1 MSFPYDPT
9 SSPRPA
15 GMQPLR
21 VRSSASPGRS
31 SAALPSA
38 TMFTAPDSSRRRW
51 RPALALIGLWAV
63 SAVTEVGAA
72 AAPEPALSDADTIFF
87 ESHIRPILV
96 ENCTECHGDQKQKG
110 GLRLDS
116 LPGWRAG
123 GDSGPVLTP
132 GDPDNSLLITAIRY
146 ADEDTQMPP
155 KQKLDDRSIGLLT
168 EWVKRGAPDP
178 RTSPPKAGHTIEAM
192 TLEQARGHWSFQP
205 IVAPAVPPMTPGVT
219 SEHPI
224 DRFVQT
230 RLRAEGLAP
239 NLPADPR
246 TRVRRAYLALIG
258 LPPSYD
264 RVERFAADPS
274 PAAFAALVDHLLDRP
289 EYGQRWARHW
299 LDVARFADTTDK
311 STDSERRIPFAHT
324 YRDYVVD
331 AFNHDRPFNRFVLE
345 QLAAD
350 RLPAEEAPDLRALGF
365 LTVGRRFEGNAD
377 AKELVIDDRID
388 TIGRGL
394 LGLTLACAR
403 CHDHKFDAVPTADYY
418 SLYGILASSHEPMDL
433 PEVAASGQPEAVAKY
448 RAARAA
454 IFAEYDKH
462 TEASMITARK
472 LLRELAPEYLRR
484 LVESSPQH
492 RTVEGFIP
500 LFTPRGLLVRGGAP
514 RWDALIA
521 EANRRGNTFF
531 RLWPELLALPKTDF
545 PAQARRVIEEAARA
559 PERYD
564 AKLLAALHATPPTSM
579 LEVADLYGRLITEA
593 LAAREET
600 DLARLINAEDSPLQV
615 TREEVAADFDRFIT
629 EFQVISRPEGEAA
642 WKLRERL
649 TVLEADGPVDRAQ
662 AVEVAASPLTPRI
675 MIRGDRNRLGAEVP
689 RRFPQVLAQ
698 VDNRSYDGDGRLEFA
713 RSVADPRNPLTSRVL
728 VNRIWQQHFGAGL
741 VATPDDFGAYGQR
754 PSHPELLDHLAAWFI
769 ANGWSVKALH
779 RYIMSSA
786 TWQQS
791 STVNPAALERDP
803 SNRLIWRMPPRRLEF
818 EALRD
823 SLLRVA
829 GRLDV
834 RRGGRSAPLD
844 DANVRRALYATT
856 DRFRIPALLRN
867 FDVANPDQSIAR
879 RAETSHPLQAL
890 YFLNSSFLRAQAEGV
905 NRQPEIAE
913 LIDARE
919 RIDALYRRILVR
931 LPDPEEVSLA
941 LNFVGANPD
950 ENRWA
955 ALAQALLM
963 SNEFYFCD

>member
-1 MSFPYDPT
+1 MILHRT
-9 SSPRPA
+9 AETTR
-15 GMQPLR
+15 
-21 VRSSASPGRS
+21 RS
-31 SAALPSA
+31 
-38 TMFTAPDSSRRRW
+38 W
-51 RPALALIGLWAV
+51 RTALACLAV
-63 SAVTEVGAA
+63 GVAPAA
-72 AAPEPALSDADTIFF
+72 ANVPVESEREPALSDADTVFF
-87 ESHIRPILV
+87 ETHIRPILV
-96 ENCTECHGDQKQKG
+96 ESCTECHGDQKQKG

-116 LPGWRAG
+116 LAGWRAG
-123 GDSGPVLTP
+123 GDSGSVLTP
-132 GDPDNSLLITAIRY
+132 GDPDGSLLITAIRY
-146 ADEDTQMPP
+146 ADEDLQMPP
-155 KQKLDDRSIGLLT
+155 KQKLSDRSIGLLM

-178 RTSPPKAGHTIEAM
+178 RTAPPKAASHAIVPMSLEEA
-192 TLEQARGHWSFQP
+192 RSHWAFQP
-205 IVAPAVPPMTPGVT
+205 IVAPEVPARRADGT

-224 DRFVQT
+224 DRFVQA

-239 NLPADPR
+239 NPPADPR

-274 PAAFAALVDHLLDRP
+274 PAAFAALIDHLLDRP

-324 YRDYVVD
+324 YRDYVVE
-331 AFNHDRPFNRFVLE
+331 AFNRDRPFNRFILE

-350 RLPAEEAPDLRALGF
+350 RLPTEEAADLRALGF

-377 AKELVIDDRID
+377 AKELIIDDRID

-418 SLYGILASSHEPMDL
+418 SLYGILASSREPMDL
-433 PEVAASGQPEAVAKY
+433 PEVAATGSPEAVAKY

-462 TEASMITARK
+462 VEDCTATAQR
-472 LLRELAPEYLRR
+472 LFRELAPEYLRR

-514 RWDALIA
+514 RWEALIA
-521 EANRRGNTFF
+521 KANQRGIPFF
-531 RLWPELLALPKTDF
+531 RLWPQLLALPREDF
-545 PAQARRVIEEAARA
+545 SQRAQSVLKEAAQHPELHDA
-559 PERYD
+559 P
-564 AKLLAALHATPPTSM
+564 LLAALQATPPASM
-579 LEVADLYGRLITEA
+579 LEAAEIFGRLITEA
-593 LAAREET
+593 LAAKVET
-600 DLARLINAEDSPLQV
+600 DLVRFINAADSPLQV
-615 TREEVAADFDRFIT
+615 ARAEVVADFDRFIT
-629 EFQVISRPEGEAA
+629 EFQVVSRPEGEAA

-649 TVLEADGPVDRAQ
+649 TVLEAEGPVDRAQ
-662 AVEVAASPLTPRI
+662 AVEVAEHPLTPRI
-675 MIRGDRNRLGAEVP
+675 MIRGNRSQLGAEVP
-689 RRFPQVLAQ
+689 RRLPQILARL
-698 VDNRSYDGDGRLEFA
+698 DDRSYPGDGRLEFA
-713 RSVADPRNPLTSRVL
+713 RSVIDERNPLTARVL
-728 VNRIWQQHFGAGL
+728 VNRIWQQHFGTGL
-741 VATPDDFGAYGQR
+741 VSTPDDFGAKGQS
-754 PSHPELLDHLAAWFI
+754 PSHPELLDHLASWFI
-769 ANGWSVKALH
+769 AHGWSVKSLH
-779 RYIMSSA
+779 RYIISSA

-791 STVNPAALERDP
+791 SVANPIALERDP
-803 SNRLIWRMPPRRLEF
+803 MNRLLWRMPPRRLEF
-818 EALRD
+818 EAFRD

-834 RRGGRSAPLD
+834 KSGGRSAPLD
-844 DANVRRALYATT
+844 DANVRRALYGTT

-941 LNFVGANPD
+941 LTYVGANPD

-955 ALAQALLM
+955 SLAQALLM

>member
-1 MSFPYDPT
+1 VSATPRLDVTAAACLRAPESTTLARASRHDPLSSLALTMLAALET
-9 SSPRPA
+9 SRRSWNSTLAFAGLWLVPVLTAVGAPA
-15 GMQPLR
+15 G
-21 VRSSASPGRS
+21 A
-31 SAALPSA
+31 
-38 TMFTAPDSSRRRW
+38 
-51 RPALALIGLWAV
+51 
-63 SAVTEVGAA
+63 
-72 AAPEPALSDADTIFF
+72 EPALSDADMIFF

-96 ENCTECHGDQKQKG
+96 ENCMECHGDQKQKG

-116 LPGWRAG
+116 LPGWQAG
-123 GDSGPVLTP
+123 GHSGPVLTP
-132 GDPDNSLLITAIRY
+132 GDPENSLLITAIRY

-178 RTSPPKAGHTIEAM
+178 RAAPPKSGHAIEPM
-192 TLEQARGHWSFQP
+192 TLEQARNHWSFQP
-205 IVAPAVPPMTPGVT
+205 ITAPPLPPMTPGVT
-219 SEHPI
+219 AEHPI

-239 NLPADPR
+239 NPPADPR
-246 TRVRRAYLALIG
+246 TQVRRAYLTLIG

-274 PAAFAALVDHLLDRP
+274 PAAFAALVEHLLARP

-331 AFNHDRPFNRFVLE
+331 SFNQDRPFNRFVVE

-350 RLPAEEAPDLRALGF
+350 RLPAEEKPDLRALGF

-377 AKELVIDDRID
+377 AKELIIDDRID
-388 TIGRGL
+388 TISRGL

-418 SLYGILASSHEPMDL
+418 SLHGILASSREPMDL
-433 PEVAASGQPEAVAKY
+433 PEIASLGSPEAVAKY
-448 RAARAA
+448 RAARTAL
-454 IFAEYDKH
+454 FAEYDKH
-462 TEASMITARK
+462 VDHCVTTARQF
-472 LLRELAPEYLRR
+472 LRELAPEYLRR
-484 LVESSPQH
+484 LVETSPQH

-514 RWDALIA
+514 RWEALIA
-521 EANRRGNTFF
+521 DANRQGISFF
-531 RLWPELLALPKTDF
+531 RLWPQLLELPREGF
-545 PAQARRVIEEAARA
+545 PERARRVLEEAVREPSLHDARV
-559 PERYD
+559 
-564 AKLLAALHATPPTSM
+564 LAALQATPPNSM
-579 LEVADLYGRLITEA
+579 LDVADIFGRLITET
-593 LAAREET
+593 LAAGGES
-600 DLARLINAEDSPLQV
+600 DLARFINAESSPLQV
-615 TREEVAADFDRFIT
+615 SRAEVEPDFDRFP
-629 EFQVISRPEGEAA
+629 EFQVVSRPEAEAV
-642 WKLRERL
+642 WKFRERL
-649 TVLEADGPVDRAQ
+649 TILEADGPVDRAQ
-662 AVEVAASPLTPRI
+662 AVEVAGTPVTPRI
-675 MIRGDRNRLGAEVP
+675 MIRGDRNRLGTEVP
-689 RRFPQVLAQ
+689 RRFPQVLAD
-698 VDNRSYDGDGRLEFA
+698 VDGRSYSGDGRLEFA
-713 RSVADPRNPLTSRVL
+713 QAVADGRNPLTARVL

-741 VATPDDFGAYGQR
+741 VPTPDDFGANGQR
-754 PSHPELLDHLAAWFI
+754 PSHPELLDHLASWFI
-769 ANGWSVKALH
+769 THGWSVKALH

-791 STVNPAALERDP
+791 SAANPAALERDP
-803 SNRLIWRMPPRRLEF
+803 SNRLLWRMAPRRLEF

-834 RRGGRSAPLD
+834 QRGGRSAPLH
-844 DANVRRALYATT
+844 DANVRRALYGTT
-856 DRFRIPALLRN
+856 DRFRIPALMRN

-890 YFLNSSFLRAQAEGV
+890 YFLNSTFVRAQAEGV

-913 LIDARE
+913 LLDARE
-919 RIDALYRRILVR
+919 RIDALYRRILLR
-931 LPDPEEVSLA
+931 LPDPAEVSLA
-941 LNFVGANPD
+941 LDYIGTHPD
-950 ENRWA
+950 ESRWA
-955 ALAQALLM
+955 SLAQALLM
-963 SNEFYFCD
+963 SNEFYFYD